1 MIASANRRRCRAR
14 LREGIAGAALVGALL
29 LAGCGGSEEP
39 EPGEPLE
46 RETITYSRT
55 GGVAGVGEF
64 LAIEPDGQARLQVG
78 IVEPRSTTF
87 EVPAAT
93 LDELY
98 RGLEEA
104 GIADW
109 EPPEEE
115 SGCADCFTYEVGV
128 GSEHVD
134 GDEIDF
140 PAELEPML
148 AELQEMVAGNAAR
161 AGTGPE
167 EP

>member
-1 MIASANRRRCRAR
+1 MIASANRRRRRAT
-14 LREGIAGAALVGALL
+14 LRAGVAGAVLGALL

-39 EPGEPLE
+39 EPGEALE

-104 GIADW
+104 GIVELEA
-109 EPPEEE
+109 PEEE
-115 SGCADCFTYEVGV
+115 SGCADCFTYEVGM

-134 GDEIDF
+134 GDDIDF
-140 PAELEPML
+140 PAELEPVL
-148 AELQEMVAGNAAR
+148 GELQEIVADNAAR
-161 AGTGPE
+161 SGSGPE